1 MEFCEYC
8 GNLLNEDD
16 RCPWDGCPHNAI
28 LDAMAE
34 AKACLLYTS
43 PSPRD

>member
-1 MEFCEYC
+1 MYKLAVIGDRDSILAFKALGVNVYPAVD
-8 GNLLNEDD
+8 GN
-16 RCPWDGCPHNAI
+16 
-28 LDAMAE
+28 E